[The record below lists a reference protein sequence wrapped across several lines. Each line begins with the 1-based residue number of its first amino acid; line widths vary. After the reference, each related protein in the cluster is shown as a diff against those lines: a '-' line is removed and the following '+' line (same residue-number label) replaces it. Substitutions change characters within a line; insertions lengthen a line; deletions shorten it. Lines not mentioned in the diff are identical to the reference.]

1 MEEYGALWGREC
13 KRGEG
18 VLDDSFLD
26 GVDTR
31 KGRWRDTAAGAKG
44 ISTEYYWTGR
54 GREALEVAYGTAV
67 TKPNASTVR
76 EVWKQR
82 HGRAAAPLLIVVG
95 YPTDRPRRAS
105 VCGPAREDPPVV
117 YRRRSCRWS

>member
-1 MEEYGALWGREC
+1 VAGG
-13 KRGEG
+13 
-18 VLDDSFLD
+18 SFLD
-26 GVDTR
+26 QIDAR
-31 KGRWRDTAAGAKG
+31 KGRWRDASSEAKG
-44 ISTEYYWTGR
+44 ISPAYYWTGR
-54 GREALEVAYGTAV
+54 GRDALEVAYATAAGRPSA
-67 TKPNASTVR
+67 TALR

-117 YRRRSCRWS
+117 NRRRSCSAVDR